1 MAKLFK
7 NKAIKI
13 GKCIFLHRVDG
24 LILRD
29 RVRSAD
35 IQEEPGVKSVLPCIE
50 EPDEVV
56 RKPLRCLLPEVS
68 NWEETP
74 GQILAL
80 AHWRDYIS
88 WLVWECLGVP
98 PGRARGGGWGAEC
111 LGPVTQ
117 NPISGKRLKRHI
129 KRRSSQLFKWNIW
142 SLLWG

>member
-1 MAKLFK
+1 M
-7 NKAIKI
+7 
-13 GKCIFLHRVDG
+13 DG

-35 IQEEPGVKSVLPCIE
+35 IQEERGVKLLLPGIE

-56 RKPLRCLLPEVS
+56 RRPLGCLLEEVS

-80 AHWRDYIS
+80 VH

-98 PGRARGGGWGAEC
+98 PPPGELEEVGGEQSVWARR
-111 LGPVTQ
+111 P
-117 NPISGKRLKRHI
+117 
-129 KRRSSQLFKWNIW
+129 
-142 SLLWG
+142 